1 MDFICLIPL
10 IIVVALF
17 HLYNWTFDYVNNT
30 NEIYIKSLNSIFF
43 DELFQIL
50 ILVDVF
56 LLLFSFSTQIYFI
69 IL

>member
-1 MDFICLIPL
+1 MDCPVTPL
-10 IIVVALF
+10 IIVVFLF
-17 HLYNWTFDYVNNT
+17 HLYNWTFDYVNT
-30 NEIYIKSLNSIFF
+30 NEIYLKSLNSIFF

-56 LLLFSFSTQIYFI
+56 LLLFSFSTQTYFI